1 MKNPRSILLLWNV
14 AAVTSGFCL
23 VPSWAQTTED
33 KIPAVELSEAIKATQ
48 WEKLQRVNSAA
59 QSIHVVWHCVRRI
72 KARPA
77 RPEKDVELQAQSMMK
92 SARERGLD
100 EEKVA
105 QLGDVVRKT
114 ALDSQKERVIETTFD
129 FVRIGNS
136 VLCNAVYPAPELS
149 GRFIEFSDGINSIHA
164 INEFR
169 GEIRAPSGF
178 VTRDPEGILYMSA
191 VGPQVARLMLAIP
204 FDQEFGPDN
213 PILWRKDAKL
223 RQSADGDWLVERQ
236 FRESG
241 QTKFLAPNTL
251 TFGGDGAYLSSF
263 EELIT
268 RSVRVSGEG
277 KNQKIEKIDYE
288 PGHKIVGSE
297 FKQYAGGIW
306 FPSRIARTSP
316 NESYEYT
323 LIEVQFNDDVDPFG
337 LTLPPDLRVTDA
349 RLITDANYQP
359 DRRTVVNPKIVVYT
373 TKAGRLMTDD
383 EVKAKK
389 FLR

>member
-1 MKNPRSILLLWNV
+1 MKNRASLLPLFAV
-14 AAVTSGFCL
+14 AAMASGL
-23 VPSWAQTTED
+23 HGVPSWAQT
-33 KIPAVELSEAIKATQ
+33 AVVEAPEVAVPDETQ
-48 WEKLQRVNSAA
+48 AAQWDKLQRVNAA
-59 QSIHVVWHCVRRI
+59 AKSVHVVWHCVRKI
-72 KARPA
+72 KAQPA
-77 RPEKDVELQAQSMMK
+77 RSEKDVESQAQNMMK
-92 SARERGLD
+92 SARERGLG

-114 ALDSQKERVIETTFD
+114 ALDFQKERIIETTFD
-129 FVRIGNS
+129 FVRIGNA

-164 INEFR
+164 TNEFR

-263 EELIT
+263 EDLIIK
-268 RSVRVSGEG
+268 SVRVSGEG
-277 KNQKIEKIDYE
+277 KDQKIEKVDYE
-288 PGHKIVGSE
+288 SGHKIVGSE

-323 LIEVQFNDDVDPFG
+323 LIEVQFNDDVNPFG

-349 RLITDANYQP
+349 RLIADANYQP
-359 DRRTVVNPKIVVYT
+359 DRRAVVNPKIVVYT